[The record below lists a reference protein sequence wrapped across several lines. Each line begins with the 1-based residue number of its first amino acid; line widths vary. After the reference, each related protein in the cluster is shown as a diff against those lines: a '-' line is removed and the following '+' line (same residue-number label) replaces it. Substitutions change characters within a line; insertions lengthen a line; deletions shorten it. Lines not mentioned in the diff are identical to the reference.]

1 MNRPVH
7 FEIHAADPDRAQAFY
22 SGLFGWVFTKWG
34 AGDWDYW
41 LIKTGEGA
49 PGIDGGMIRR
59 MGDDPNLAAPTP
71 VIAYVCTIGVEDVDA
86 SVARA
91 LELGACVAVPKM
103 AIKGVGWLAYCKDT
117 EGNLFGVMCDD
128 TSAA

>member
-7 FEIHAADPDRAQAFY
+7 FEIHAQDPERAQRFY
-22 SGLFGWVFTKWG
+22 GELFGWSFTKW

-59 MGDDPNLAAPTP
+59 MGDDPAADAPTP
-71 VIAYVCTIGVEDVDA
+71 VIGYVCTVGVEDVDA
-86 SVARA
+86 KVARA

-103 AIKGVGWLAYCKDT
+103 AIKGVGWLSYVKDT
-117 EGNLFGVMCDD
+117 EGNLVGLMDED
-128 TSAA
+128 PNAA

>member
-7 FEIHAADPDRAQAFY
+7 FEIHAQDPARAQAFY
-22 SGLFGWVFTKWG
+22 SALFGWSFTRWG
-34 AGDWDYW
+34 GGEWDYW

-59 MGDDPNLAAPTP
+59 MGDAPDRDAPTP
-71 VIAYVCTIGVEDVDA
+71 VVAYVCTVGVEDVDA

-117 EGNLFGVMCDD
+117 EGNLFGLMCDD
-128 TSAA
+128 PSAA